1 MHLYLLNDL
10 NPFWDPQIMSL
21 IDGIKTELGTGG
33 LVSVSLAIA
42 AVLSLVYISVKAYA
56 MMVGEGKFEIM
67 MLFRPFII
75 TLIIVNFG
83 TYVTIVSWP
92 GNAAGNGAKD
102 KFTANAQ
109 SIDLAMD
116 TKDEL
121 FNKTFQV
128 LINLTNTMQAAKAN
142 PADPNASWWDKLGT
156 SISSTLQF
164 ELDDVQNH
172 ITMVEQLIWMK
183 LTMWT
188 DDLISNIVLGIFKG
202 VAYCLF
208 FVQMIIQHVLICL
221 GPLAFAFSIAGGF
234 KENWAN
240 WTARYIAVTFYSY
253 IGFLILNIS
262 GTIILYG
269 ANQEV
274 SRLTQLLTYG
284 GNLLSTGTQTTT
296 DIAMFA
302 SGVQAIG
309 SMIGYLFIALIVAIA
324 GIVSTPIIS
333 SWIINAIGAGSAF
346 FGTGVRAAEMAASGA
361 GKAATNIATGAAGVA
376 AGL

>member
-1 MHLYLLNDL
+1 MHIYLLSDL
-10 NPFWDPQIMSL
+10 KPFWDPEIMNL
-21 IDGIKTELGTGG
+21 IDGIKAQLGSGG
-33 LVSVSLAIA
+33 LVSASLEIA
-42 AVLSLVYISVKAYA
+42 AVLSLIYISVKAYA
-56 MMVGEGKFEIM
+56 MMVGEGKLEIM
-67 MLFRPFII
+67 SLFRPFII
-75 TLIIVNFG
+75 TLVIVNFG

-92 GNAAGNGAKD
+92 GTTAGNGARD

-109 SIDLAMD
+109 NIDVAMD

-121 FNKTFQV
+121 FKKTFQT
-128 LINLTNTMQAAKAN
+128 LISLTNTMQTAKVN
-142 PADPNASWWDKLGT
+142 PADPNASWWDKLGST
-156 SISSTLQF
+156 ISSALQS
-164 ELDDVQNH
+164 EMDDVQNH

-188 DDLISNIVLGIFKG
+188 DDLISNVVLGIFKG
-202 VAYCLF
+202 IAYCLF

-234 KENWAN
+234 KENWAS
-240 WTARYIAVTFYSY
+240 WTARYIAVTFYTY

-269 ANQEV
+269 ANQEI

-284 GNLLSTGTQTTT
+284 GSLLSSGTQNTT

-302 SGVQAIG
+302 AGVQAIG

-324 GIVSTPIIS
+324 GIICTPIIS
-333 SWIINAIGAGSAF
+333 TWIINTAGAGSAF
-346 FGTGVRAAEMAASGA
+346 FGTGVKTVEMAASGA
-361 GKAATNIATGAAGVA
+361 GKAVTTIGAGAAGAVA
-376 AGL
+376 AI